1 MQKLTT
7 KLKNVPRNASLVPC
21 SINSDLNREETLSD
35 QSIVLTCN
43 NVEVTKVQQT
53 ERPLKSKVFVLNLQ
67 GKPLMPCSYAKS
79 KRMVEKGAA
88 KVVKRFPFTIQLN
101 FACENV
107 IQDVFL
113 GIDTGYGNIGFSA
126 VSEKSELICGTLKL
140 DGKTKDRLDER
151 RMYRKGRRSRHHW
164 YRKPRFLNR
173 VSTKKKGW
181 LPPSIER
188 RYQTHLTLIEKI
200 KKILPITKVIIE
212 VAKFDIQK
220 LENPEVVGTD
230 YQQGSMYEYQNVRS
244 YLMSRE
250 KGVCEHC
257 KKDFKNNPSHIHHRK
272 PKSKGGNNRLENLML
287 IHEKCHK
294 EIHKKPELLK
304 KYQVAS
310 TKNYKHSTFM
320 SIINK
325 KFYEDVENLEVTFG
339 NITFVN
345 RNNLGLEKTHYNDA
359 FIISKGSNQERIN
372 PIEII
377 QKHRN
382 NRVLQLNRRG
392 FKPSIK
398 KQRYNIQPKDIFW
411 VGNKKYISN
420 GIKNSGRYITFQT
433 SEKKNYLK
441 VEDVTKIFHFGSF
454 CFQALKLEENA
465 NSSLS

>member
-1 MQKLTT
+1 MQKFKE
-7 KLKNVPRNASLVPC
+7 KLKNSPKDASQVFC
-21 SINSDLNREETLSD
+21 SETCQLNKEETLSVD
-35 QSIVLTCN
+35 GIVLSLN
-43 NVEVTKVQQT
+43 NPDENQVQQT

-79 KRMVEKGAA
+79 KRMVKKGAA

-140 DGKTKDRLDER
+140 DGKTKERLDER
-151 RMYRKGRRSRHHW
+151 RMYRRGRRSRHHW

-188 RYQTHLTLIEKI
+188 IYQTHLTLIEKI
-200 KKILPITKVIIE
+200 KKILPITKVIVE

-230 YQQGSMYEYQNVRS
+230 YQQGSMYEYQNIRS

-250 KGVCEHC
+250 KGLCEHC

-272 PKSKGGNNRLENLML
+272 QKSKDGNNRLGNLML
-287 IHEKCHK
+287 VHEKCHK

-304 KYQVAS
+304 KYQVAL

-325 KFYEDVENLEVTFG
+325 KLYEDVENLEVTFG

-359 FIISKGSNQERIN
+359 FVIAKGNNQERTR
-372 PIEII
+372 PVEII

-382 NRVLQLNRRG
+382 NRTLQLNRKG
-392 FKPSIK
+392 FKPSIRK
-398 KQRYNIQPKDIFW
+398 KKYKFQPKDLVKIKDSIFE
-411 VGNKKYISN
+411 VKGIHSYGRQIKLKGLLNNIINIAIKKLDDFVFYQ
-420 GIKNSGRYITFQT
+420 GT
-433 SEKKNYLK
+433 LK
-441 VEDVTKIFHFGSF
+441 WSW
-454 CFQALKLEENA
+454 
-465 NSSLS
+465 